1 MVAVPVIVEAVL
13 VVPDPLT
20 KDLPI
25 PPAVPVTENV
35 CPPDT
40 AIVFIE

>member
-13 VVPDPLT
+13 ANPAPLT
-20 KDLPI
+20 PALPL